1 MTDIVRVLVD
11 DSVGNAGAVRNCRAE
26 LAQRRDADQQV
37 DALCRRMSPPAHVE
51 DERDTGTAS
60 A

>member
-26 LAQRRDADQQV
+26 LARRRDADQQIE
-37 DALCRRMSPPAHVE
+37 ALCRRMSPPGQPGS
-51 DERDTGTAS
+51 ERNPGTAT